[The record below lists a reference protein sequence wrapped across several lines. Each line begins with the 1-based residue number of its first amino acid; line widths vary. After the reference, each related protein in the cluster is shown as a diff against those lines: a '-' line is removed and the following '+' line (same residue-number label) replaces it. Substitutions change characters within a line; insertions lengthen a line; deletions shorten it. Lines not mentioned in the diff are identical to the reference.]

1 MPDLEHPDIT
11 QANKTGYPNM
21 TAQPEHFGIDYTGEE
36 VLTGDQIV
44 ISPDG
49 ELILK
54 SNLEEYLS
62 LIGFKFQTAE

>member
-1 MPDLEHPDIT
+1 M
-11 QANKTGYPNM
+11 A
-21 TAQPEHFGIDYTGEE
+21 AQPEHFGIDYTGEE
-36 VLTGDQIV
+36 VLIGDQV
-44 ISPDG
+44 AVSPDG

>member
-1 MPDLEHPDIT
+1 M
-11 QANKTGYPNM
+11 
-21 TAQPEHFGIDYTGEE
+21 PEHFGSDYTGEE
-36 VLTGDQIV
+36 VLTGDQVV

-62 LIGFKFQTAE
+62 QIGFKFLTAE